1 MSVMSTTSAIDH
13 AISTNYMS
21 ANGLRFEVDMCG
33 DQSSKKLA
41 ICLHGFPE
49 HSVSWRNQL
58 PMLAELGYKAWAPN
72 MRGYGN
78 SSIPPDKKDYAIEN
92 LLADIA
98 GLIDAAEC
106 DETVLLAHDWG
117 AVIAWYFAIR
127 KVRPLSKLVICN
139 VPHPGAAAEK
149 VGWSQL
155 KKSWYIFFFQIPR
168 LPEWLANQRGPAVG
182 QAIQASS
189 SRPEMYSNDVLALYT
204 ENAARPGRLKAMINY
219 YRQLVLGG
227 GAKRQRDLGF
237 PIIKTPTLMC
247 WGEDDFA
254 LNKEMT
260 FGTDKWVTDFTMR
273 YLPRISHWVQQ
284 DAPVEVNAMI
294 KAFILEEPVPEMRW
308 EPTLANPS
316 RECDT
321 KFKKDVTRTQQ

>member
-13 AISTNYMS
+13 AISTDYIS

-78 SSIPPDKKDYAIEN
+78 SSIPPDTKDYAIEN

-106 DETVLLAHDWG
+106 DETILLAHDWG
-117 AVIAWYFAIR
+117 AVIAWYFAMREI
-127 KVRPLSKLVICN
+127 RPLLKLVICN
-139 VPHPGAAAEK
+139 VPHPAAAAENA
-149 VGWSQL
+149 GWSQL
-155 KKSWYIFFFQIPR
+155 KKSWYIFFFQIPG
-168 LPEWLANQRGPAVG
+168 LPEWLIRRRGSAVG
-182 QAIQASS
+182 QAIQDSS
-189 SRPEMYSNDVLALYT
+189 SRPEMYSNDVLALYSQ
-204 ENAARPGRLKAMINY
+204 NAVRPGGLKAMINY
-219 YRQLVLGG
+219 YRELFFGG
-227 GAKRQRDLGF
+227 GAKRQKDLGF
-237 PIIKTPTLMC
+237 PIIQIPTLMC
-247 WGEDDFA
+247 WGEDDLA
-254 LNKEMT
+254 ITKET
-260 FGTDKWVTDFTMR
+260 TYGTDKWVKNFTIR

-294 KAFILEEPVPEMRW
+294 KAFILEQPVPTMRW
-308 EPTLANPS
+308 EATLVAP
-316 RECDT
+316 D
-321 KFKKDVTRTQQ
+321 